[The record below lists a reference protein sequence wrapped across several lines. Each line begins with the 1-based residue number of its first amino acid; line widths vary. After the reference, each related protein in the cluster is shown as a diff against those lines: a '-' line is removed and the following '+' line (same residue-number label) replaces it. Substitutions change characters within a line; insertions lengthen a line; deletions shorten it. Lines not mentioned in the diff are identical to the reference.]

1 MKKKLIPVL
10 VVLLLIFVVGVAG
23 VVTHM
28 IRKYTPTKEVMDP
41 VEYYGEV
48 GEEELPV
55 MIDTEI
61 IEQRGL
67 SKGENAYLPLSV
79 VNTYL
84 NKRFYWDKE
93 AQALL
98 YSTTEETLEQA
109 AEEDNSAMVLQY
121 QDTVYVNMKY
131 VAEHTDIS
139 YEYLQDPG
147 RLVIQKTWSDFR
159 AAEAKKE
166 TLVRYQGGIKSPV
179 LTTMEAG
186 TRMRLIEELEDWSQ
200 VATPD
205 GFVGYVEKKDVED
218 LGIISEDRQFQEDAF
233 EQLAMEETVNLTWHQ
248 VTSTAANATFD
259 DAVAKVKGVNV
270 ISPTWFS
277 IKDNDGTLSSIA
289 EADYVNKAHAKGMK
303 VWGLID
309 NFSEEIQ
316 TEKVLSSQ
324 SARTKIIDTL
334 IKESVNCGM
343 DGINVDFET
352 MSEEAVPHFLQFLRE
367 LSIQTH
373 KNNLVLSVDSP
384 VPEGYTVFYDR
395 AEQGRVVDYLIIMG
409 YDEHYRGDT
418 EAGSVASLPWVE
430 QGIQDTLA
438 EVPAEKVIN
447 GIPFYTRVWKTSTG
461 VVTSDAVGMDD
472 ADNFVKK
479 YKVETYWDK
488 KTSQNYG
495 SIDVGN
501 DTYQVWLEDEDSI
514 AEKVQLIPKYQL
526 AGVAS
531 WKLGFE
537 RPGIWKV
544 ISEALKG

>member
-41 VEYYGEV
+41 VEYYGQA

-61 IEQRGL
+61 LEAKGL
-67 SKGENAYLPLSV
+67 TKGDNAYLPLSV

-84 NKRFYWDKE
+84 NKRFYWDSE

-98 YSTTEETLEQA
+98 YSTTEETLEQE
-109 AEEDNSAMVLQY
+109 AEEGETAPVTLH
-121 QDTVYVNMKY
+121 QDTVYVNVKY
-131 VAEHTDIS
+131 VAEYTDIS
-139 YEYLQDPG
+139 YEFLNNPN
-147 RLVIQKTWSDFR
+147 RLVIQHTWTDYR
-159 AAEAKKE
+159 AVEAKKE
-166 TLVRYQGGIKSPV
+166 TLVRYRGGIKSPV
-179 LTTMEAG
+179 LTTMESG
-186 TRMRLIEELEDWSQ
+186 TRMRLLEELEDWNQ

-205 GFVGYVEKKDVED
+205 GFIGYVEKKDVED
-218 LGIISEDRQFQEDAF
+218 LGAITEDRDFQEDTF
-233 EQLAMEETVNLTWHQ
+233 TQLAMDETVNLAWHQ
-248 VTSTAANATFD
+248 VTSTDANATFD
-259 DAVAKVKGVNV
+259 DATADLKGVNV

-277 IKDNDGTLSSIA
+277 VKGNDGTLSSIA
-289 EADYVNKAHAKGMK
+289 EADYVNKAHAKGLK

-316 TEKVLSSQ
+316 TETVLSSQ
-324 SARTKIIDTL
+324 SARARIIDTL
-334 IKESVNCGM
+334 IKEGVNCGM

-352 MSEEAVPHFLQFLRE
+352 MSEEAIPHFLQFLRE

-395 AEQGRVVDYLIIMG
+395 EEQGRVVDYLIIMG
-409 YDEHYRGDT
+409 YDEHYNGDT

-430 QGIQDTLA
+430 QGIMDTLA
-438 EVPAEKVIN
+438 EVSAHKVIN

-461 VVTSDAVGMDD
+461 VLTSEAVGMDT
-472 ADNFVKK
+472 ADEFIKK

-488 KTSQNYG
+488 NTSQNYG
-495 SIDVGN
+495 SVDVDN

-514 AEKVQLIPKYQL
+514 AEKVKLIPKYEL

-537 RPGIWKV
+537 RSSIWKV
-544 ISEALKG
+544 ISEALEG